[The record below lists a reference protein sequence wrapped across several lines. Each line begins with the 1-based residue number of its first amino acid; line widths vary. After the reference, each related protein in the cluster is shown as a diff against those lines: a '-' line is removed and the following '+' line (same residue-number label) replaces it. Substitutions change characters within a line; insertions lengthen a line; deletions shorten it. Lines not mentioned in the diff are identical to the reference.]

1 MAKSKKP
8 SVANPG
14 DDSPEPDK
22 RSPLERA
29 AEREEEGIVKL
40 LNSEQLGGGFVE
52 LRRQAPTE
60 TEFGYLGKMSVENFS
75 QENVKKIYGGGD
87 YKCQIKNRA
96 GEFKASTAFKIDY
109 SIPTLYPG
117 AAKKDEPMA
126 TDRTPE
132 IINAVTAAVRGLIPA
147 APAAQDNT
155 ILLKMMEQNT
165 AILTAALANKGP
177 AVDPN
182 TAAMLAELRA
192 EVRELRNA
200 GNNRGAP
207 PSLSA
212 QIKDYLALQEIVGGG
227 GGDESATPKTDWK
240 EKAMDIFGPVAAAMI
255 MKGMNIDPN
264 GTQQLTPEQQAQL
277 QQMIQ
282 QQQQPAL
289 LPAAAQPGAPTTAVK
304 PVTDVNPLFKIYLGE
319 FKRLALQAAAKG
331 RDAFE
336 WADAKIDDIDPK
348 YHDKIF
354 ELANKETWFAEIFG
368 GDAASTTHYKWL
380 LDMRNMILT
389 RWLVA
394 DVVKAYGG
402 NPRPEP
408 AAYATAF
415 LDRSSVSFHD
425 ELFNLT
431 HPDDVENWKQA
442 FVLHDVDAI
451 WLEKLR
457 AEFEKLFEDETP
469 ADTVPLP
476 EKDAATTSQPPKAPR
491 RGAKTK
497 A

>member
-29 AEREEEGIVKL
+29 AEREEEGMVKL

-117 AAKKDEPMA
+117 AVKKEKEETM
-126 TDRTPE
+126 DRIPE
-132 IINAVTAAVRGLIPA
+132 VIAAMTAALKNA
-147 APAAQDNT
+147 APPPPPPQDNT

-165 AILTAALANKGP
+165 AILTAALSNKGP

-182 TAAMLAELRA
+182 MAAMLAELRA
-192 EVRELRNA
+192 EVRELRNNA
-200 GNNRGAP
+200 GNNRG
-207 PSLSA
+207 PSLGA
-212 QIKDYLALQEIVGGG
+212 QIKDFVALQELIGGG
-227 GGDESATPKTDWK
+227 VGDGDGDGETGKTDWK

-289 LPAAAQPGAPTTAVK
+289 LPAAAQPGAAVAPVK
-304 PVTDVNPLFKIYLGE
+304 PVIDVNPLFKIYLGE
-319 FKRLALQAAAKG
+319 FKRVALQAATKG

-368 GDAASTTHYKWL
+368 GDVASSAHYKWL

-389 RWLVA
+389 RWLVV

-408 AAYATAF
+408 AAYAAGF

-431 HPDDVENWKQA
+431 HPDDVENWKQG
-442 FVLHDVDAI
+442 FVLHDVDAV

-457 AEFEKLFEDETP
+457 AEFEKLLKEDEEP
-469 ADTVPLP
+469 
-476 EKDAATTSQPPKAPR
+476 AATVVTSPESTGAGKPRKAAPR
-491 RGAKTK
+491 KP
-497 A
+497 